1 MIYTLTFNPAIDYV
15 VNTPTFS
22 RGTLSRSLGESFHIG
37 GKGINVSLVLKNLEI
52 ESTALGFVC
61 GFTGEVIKNTLKDLE
76 IPHDFVELSDGFS
89 RINVKI
95 KSAAETEIN
104 GLGPHISDEDM
115 GMLYKKLD
123 RLQNGDT
130 LVLAGSVPSS
140 LPSTI
145 YCDILERLLDK
156 DLRIVVDATNE
167 LLTGI
172 LKFQPFLIKP
182 NHFELSEI
190 FGKKLTDDEEIAEC
204 AKNLKSRGAKN
215 VLVSMGGR
223 GALMVTEDDRI
234 LRLPAPEGEVINTT
248 GSGDSMVAGFLAGYL
263 EEGNIDHAFALSLAA
278 GSAGAFSHNLATK
291 EEILNIYNKTA
302 AI

>member
-15 VNTPTFS
+15 INTDTFTK
-22 RGTLSRSLGESFHIG
+22 GALNRSFKERFHIG
-37 GKGINVSLVLKNLEI
+37 GKGINVSLVLKNLET
-52 ESTALGFVC
+52 ESTALGFIC
-61 GFTGEVIKNTLKDLE
+61 GFTGEVIKNTLKELE
-76 IPHDFVELSDGFS
+76 IPYDFIELADGFS
-89 RINVKI
+89 RINVKM
-95 KSAAETEIN
+95 KSDLETEIN
-104 GLGPHISDEDM
+104 GVGPHIFDKDM
-115 GMLYKKLD
+115 EQLYKKLD
-123 RLQNGDT
+123 ALSDGDI
-130 LVLAGSVPSS
+130 LVLAGSVPPS
-140 LPSTI
+140 LPPTI
-145 YCDILERLLDK
+145 YCDILERLSHK

-172 LKFQPFLIKP
+172 LKFEPFLIKP

-215 VLVSMGGR
+215 VLVSMGGM

-234 LRLPAPEGEVINTT
+234 LRLPAPEGEVIDTT

-263 EEGNIDHAFALSLAA
+263 ESGDMDHAFALGLAA

-291 EEILNIYNKTA
+291 DEILNIYNKTA